1 MKFYYATNI
10 FDLHILDNEPTAHLK
25 LFENSV
31 EMHFI
36 SLFFLNERNITTLL
50 LMIRL
55 KCAVVR
61 YANRNSSPI
70 NKPYLRAIEHA
81 IEFTGYFVVLFFW
94 ILIYFYF
101 NKVFVEIFM
110 KKLSFLIQIFKNK
123 FKM

>member
-25 LFENSV
+25 RFENSV
-31 EMHFI
+31 EIHFI
-36 SLFFLNERNITTLL
+36 SLFFLNERDITTLL

-55 KCAVVR
+55 KCDVVH

-70 NKPYLRAIEHA
+70 NKPYLRAIEYA

-94 ILIYFYF
+94 ILIYFHF

-110 KKLSFLIQIFKNK
+110 KKLSFLI
-123 FKM
+123 

>member
-10 FDLHILDNEPTAHLK
+10 FDLHILDNEPTANLK

-50 LMIRL
+50 LIIRL

-70 NKPYLRAIEHA
+70 NKPYLRAIEYA
-81 IEFTGYFVVLFFW
+81 ISLFLFFGFLFTF
-94 ILIYFYF
+94 ILTRF
-101 NKVFVEIFM
+101 
-110 KKLSFLIQIFKNK
+110 LSKSL
-123 FKM
+123 